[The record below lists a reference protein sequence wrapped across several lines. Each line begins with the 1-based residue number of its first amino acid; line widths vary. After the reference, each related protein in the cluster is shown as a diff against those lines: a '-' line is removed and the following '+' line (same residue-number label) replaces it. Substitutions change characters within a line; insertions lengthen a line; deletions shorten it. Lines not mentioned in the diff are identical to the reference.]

1 MSERS
6 SIGTLARGLDV
17 LELFARH
24 GPELTQSEISTL
36 LGLPLPT
43 VHRLTKLLA
52 ARGYLVRDARTRRWR
67 LGLEIARLVPA
78 LLGGL
83 RLPDV
88 AREHLRA
95 LADASGE
102 TANLAVLH
110 SGEVLY
116 LASES
121 GARLLTLRAGVGLR
135 LPVHCTALGKCLL
148 AQLPPDEARRV
159 AGPEPYAAL
168 TPRTLTGWSQLER
181 GLERVRR
188 RGVALSSGEFE
199 AGLDSVAVPVAWV
212 EGEGPVAINVSLPGS
227 RSGAAVRAE
236 LGERLR
242 DCARAIEAAAGIRAR
257 TPAALA
263 G

>member
-1 MSERS
+1 M
-6 SIGTLARGLDV
+6 
-17 LELFARH
+17 
-24 GPELTQSEISTL
+24 
-36 LGLPLPT
+36 
-43 VHRLTKLLA
+43 
-52 ARGYLVRDARTRRWR
+52 
-67 LGLEIARLVPA
+67 PA

-95 LADASGE
+95 LAEASGE

-148 AQLPPDEARRV
+148 AQLPPGEARRV

-168 TPRTLTGWSQLER
+168 TPRTLTGWSELER
-181 GLERVRR
+181 ALDRVRR

-199 AGLDSVAVPVAWV
+199 AASTRSPCPWRGSTRRGRWRSTCRCPARAP
-212 EGEGPVAINVSLPGS
+212 GPRCAPSWASGCTTARGRSRRRPGS
-227 RSGAAVRAE
+227 ARGRRRRWRDEHGAPVLARRAVRAAA
-236 LGERLR
+236 GA
-242 DCARAIEAAAGIRAR
+242 ARARSR
-257 TPAALA
+257 SRPA
-263 G
+263 